1 MTDKDDPFAAMS
13 ASATP
18 VSKGELKDA
27 AKEEQVLSEGKSAVQ
42 KELHSIAKKA
52 LRYGAL
58 LIAALVTVRFWHVA
72 GPHSIFGY
80 CVRWLTDSELQS
92 MDKMLF
98 SSAFGGLILGYLKEI
113 MQPIKKE

>member
-1 MTDKDDPFAAMS
+1 MANEDDQFAAMS
-13 ASATP
+13 ASAAP
-18 VSKGELKDA
+18 VSKGALKDA
-27 AKEEQVLSEGKSAVQ
+27 AKEEEVLSEGKSAVQ

-52 LRYGAL
+52 LRYGAF

-72 GPHSIFGY
+72 GPHSFLGY
-80 CVRWLTDSELQS
+80 CVRWLSESELQS

-113 MQPIKKE
+113 MQPIKKD